1 MSFIIN
7 EEKTISFN
15 NTPESEKELWNTNGM
30 LSPRILI
37 ATPMYGGMCVGQY
50 AAALML
56 TPTILGNHGMGTYYS
71 YMTNESLIT
80 RARNRCVHEFL
91 QTDATHLMF
100 IDADI
105 GFNPHDIAKLVKR
118 NVDIVCGL
126 YPKKEINWVRVA
138 KAVENGV
145 PPEQLMNYGGATVI
159 NMVKNENTFVP
170 PDQLLEIHNGG
181 TGFMLIRRSVFLELM
196 DKVPEYTNDMYHS
209 IEKPDAPMF
218 IKEFFATSIEPE
230 SNRLLSEDYHFCR
243 LARMNGIKVWADPS
257 IDLTHSGTYV
267 FTGATEKVQMD
278 DGK

>member
-7 EEKTISFN
+7 EENTISFN
-15 NTPESEKELWNTNGM
+15 NTPESEKELWNTNGV
-30 LSPRILI
+30 LNPRILI

-118 NVDIVCGL
+118 NVDIVC
-126 YPKKEINWVRVA
+126 EIGRAHV
-138 KAVENGV
+138 
-145 PPEQLMNYGGATVI
+145 
-159 NMVKNENTFVP
+159 
-170 PDQLLEIHNGG
+170 
-181 TGFMLIRRSVFLELM
+181 
-196 DKVPEYTNDMYHS
+196 
-209 IEKPDAPMF
+209 
-218 IKEFFATSIEPE
+218 
-230 SNRLLSEDYHFCR
+230 
-243 LARMNGIKVWADPS
+243 
-257 IDLTHSGTYV
+257 
-267 FTGATEKVQMD
+267 
-278 DGK
+278 